1 MNESRTSRSATVIIM
16 ISLLVMVAAAT
27 RDEVVHSKKAYSSE
41 FGPSPI
47 RRDKGLPSPSKL
59 GSIVSQATPLT

>member
-1 MNESRTSRSATVIIM
+1 M